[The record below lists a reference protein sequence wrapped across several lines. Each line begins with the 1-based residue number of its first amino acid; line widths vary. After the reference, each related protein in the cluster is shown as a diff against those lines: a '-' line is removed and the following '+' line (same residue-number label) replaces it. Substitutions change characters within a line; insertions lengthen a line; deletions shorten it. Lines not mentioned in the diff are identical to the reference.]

1 MSFLRL
7 TFFIVVGHLYITG
20 CQVNGSDTPK
30 ESEKENGDRP
40 DFYFGSDLSY
50 VNQILDKGGVFKVNG
65 SPENP
70 YRLFAEHGNDLVR
83 LRLWH
88 NPTWTS
94 TIYGDS
100 HSPIYND
107 LLDVEKALALSK
119 EQGMKTMLDFQYSD
133 IWADPGRQDIPAAW
147 KDIVDIEVLKDSVY
161 QYTFKTLN
169 YLDQKGLMPEF
180 VQIGNETNCGMMYTQ
195 ASEGFPKL
203 NVCEGNWSNFRAI
216 VNAAIAAIRDASARK
231 EIKIIFHVAD
241 PVHVDWWFSNL
252 TSGGLVSDFDIL
264 GFSYYPIWHTGV
276 PLNLLSQKVSEFKSK
291 FNKDIMM
298 LETAYPWTAEGND
311 NYTNLFGG
319 QDPLAGYSFS
329 KSGQLAIMKKMTQDL
344 KNAGAMGII
353 YWEPAWIS
361 SPMKDL
367 WGTGSSWE
375 NCTFFDFTGNLHE
388 GIDYMLRDY

>member
-1 MSFLRL
+1 MNFPRL
-7 TFFIVVGHLYITG
+7 TIFIVVVHIILVG
-20 CQVNGSDTPK
+20 CQVDINDSTG
-30 ESEKENGDRP
+30 ENENKDQP
-40 DFYFGSDLSY
+40 VFYFGSDLSY
-50 VNQILDKGGVFKVNG
+50 INQILDKGGVYKVNS

-100 HSPIYND
+100 NSPMYND
-107 LLDVEKALALSK
+107 LLDVERAIASSK
-119 EQGMKTMLDFQYSD
+119 EQGMKTMLDFHYSD
-133 IWADPGRQDIPAAW
+133 IWADPGRQEIPEAW
-147 KDIVDIEVLKDSVY
+147 KAITDLEILKDSVY
-161 QYTFKTLN
+161 QYTFKTLK

-180 VQIGNETNCGMMYTQ
+180 VQIGNETNCGMMYTD
-195 ASEGFPKL
+195 APEGFPKL

-216 VNAAIAAIRDASARK
+216 VNSSINAIRDASAQK
-231 EIKIIFHVAD
+231 DTKIIFHVAD
-241 PVHVDWWFSNL
+241 PVHVDWWFENL
-252 TSGGLVSDFDIL
+252 TAGGLVRDFDII

-276 PLNLLSQKVSEFKSK
+276 PFSQLFSKISSFRSK
-291 FNKDIMM
+291 FGKDIMM

-311 NYTNLFGG
+311 DYTNIFGG
-319 QDPLAGYSFS
+319 QTPLVGYPFT
-329 KSGQLAIMKKMTQDL
+329 KSGQLAILKKMTQEL
-344 KNAGAMGII
+344 ISAGAIGII

-388 GIDYMLRDY
+388 GIDYMLHDY